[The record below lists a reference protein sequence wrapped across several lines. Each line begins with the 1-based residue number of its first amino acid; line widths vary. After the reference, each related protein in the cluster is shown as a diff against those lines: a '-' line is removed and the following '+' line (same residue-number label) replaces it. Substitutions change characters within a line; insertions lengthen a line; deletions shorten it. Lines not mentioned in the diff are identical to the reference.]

1 MGSRKDDEKKR
12 KRSKDKKKDKKKK
25 RVKLTAKTA
34 DKHDLYERS
43 VQEVSADVAFI
54 DRVYKKRHGKPAAV
68 LREDFCGTA
77 ALCAE
82 WVKKRD
88 DNRATGLDLDGP
100 TLASGVDRHIQ
111 PLGDERASRVKL
123 LERDVLEGAGE
134 ASDVCVAF
142 NFSFCVFKDRNTM
155 VRYYRKV
162 HDELTAGGAFFLD
175 IHGGP
180 EAQIE
185 VEEETDHG
193 DFTYIWDQRPM
204 DALSAEAIRYIHFE
218 FKDGSKMKKAFA
230 YDWRVWTLPEIRD
243 MLLDA
248 GFSSVDVYWE
258 GATKSGEG
266 NGVFR
271 KVSKAENEDSWIAYI
286 VAWA

>member
-1 MGSRKDDEKKR
+1 MGSRKKDEKKR
-12 KRSKDKKKDKKKK
+12 KRAKDEKKGKKKA
-25 RVKLTAKTA
+25 KLTAKTA

-43 VQEVSADVAFI
+43 VQEVSVDVAFI
-54 DRVYKKRHGKPAAV
+54 DRVYKKRHGTRPSV

-88 DNRATGLDLDGP
+88 DNRAIGLDLDGP
-100 TLASGVDRHIQ
+100 TLQYGIERHIA
-111 PLGDERASRVKL
+111 PLGEEAASRVAL
-123 LERDVLEGAGE
+123 LERNVLDGAGE
-134 ASDVCVAF
+134 SADVCVAF

-155 VRYYRKV
+155 VRYYTKV
-162 HDELTAGGAFFLD
+162 REELTPGGAFFLD

-193 DFTYIWDQRPM
+193 DFTYVWEQRPM
-204 DALSAEAIRYIHFE
+204 DALSAEAIRHIHFE
-218 FKDGSKMKKAFA
+218 FKDGSRLKKAFT
-230 YDWRVWTLPEIRD
+230 YDWRVWTLPEMRD

-248 GFSSVDVYWE
+248 GFSSVDVFWE
-258 GATKSGEG
+258 GSTKSGEG

-271 KVSKAENEDSWIAYI
+271 KVTKAENEDSWIAYV
-286 VAWA
+286 VAWR